1 MRKKKLFLN
10 TFFSWIYQVLAIVSS
25 LILPRIYLA
34 FYGSEMNGLVQSI
47 TQFLSIISFMQL
59 GMGAV
64 VQASLYKPLVSG
76 ENKEISKIIASANK
90 FFKKIGLILIVY
102 SIVLI
107 FVYPQFTNN
116 VFQYQDVMFLILA
129 ISLNLFAQYYFGLVD
144 ILLLVADQKGY
155 IDYCGSIISLIVNTV
170 VCITLIYAG
179 YSIVNVK
186 IISSV
191 ILLIKPIFNR
201 IYVNKHYSIN
211 RNIKYEGEPI
221 KQKWNGIAQ
230 HISAVVLDNTD
241 TIVLTMFSTL
251 SNVSIYGI
259 YHMVIFG
266 VKTLLSSI
274 SNGIEAMLG
283 EIWAR
288 NNKQELLDCF
298 SWVEW
303 VVHNFV
309 ILIFGCTGTLIV
321 PFVLIYTKGITDA
334 NYCQYEF
341 AILIVL
347 AHALHSIR
355 LPYHMMIKASGQF
368 KETQSNYFVSAGI
381 NLLVSIV
388 TVKYM
393 GLVGV
398 AIGTLVAMVYQTLWV
413 AIYNYKKLVVRKMKE
428 LLKLTLVDCLC
439 IFLSVLIVIKLPI
452 FSDTFIKW
460 LLSAGIVFAIWFFII
475 FTINYI
481 FYKNKVQFL
490 INKMKARIKK

>member
-64 VQASLYKPLVSG
+64 VQASLYKPLVNG

-259 YHMVIFG
+259 YHMVIYG

-303 VVHNFV
+303 AVHNFV

>member
-107 FVYPQFTNN
+107 FVYPKFTNN

-490 INKMKARIKK
+490 INKMKVRIKK

>member
-64 VQASLYKPLVSG
+64 VQASLYKPLVNG

-341 AILIVL
+341 SILIVL
-347 AHALHSIR
+347 AHSLHSIR
-355 LPYHMMIKASGQF
+355 LPNHMMIKSSGQC

-388 TVKYM
+388 TVKYL

>member
-64 VQASLYKPLVSG
+64 VQASLYKPLVNG

-288 NNKQELLDCF
+288 NNKKELLDCF

-460 LLSAGIVFAIWFFII
+460 LLSAGIVFVIWFFII

>member
-1 MRKKKLFLN
+1 MRRKKLVLN
-10 TFFSWIYQVLAIVSS
+10 TFFSWVYQALVIVSS
-25 LILPRIYLA
+25 LILPRVFLT
-34 FYGSEMNGLVQSI
+34 FYGSEVNGLVQSI

-64 VQASLYKPLVSG
+64 VQASLYKPLVNG
-76 ENKEISKIIASANK
+76 ESKEISKIITSANI

-107 FVYPQFTNN
+107 FVYPRITRN
-116 VFQYQDVMFLILA
+116 VFEYQDVMLLIFA
-129 ISLNLFAQYYFGLVD
+129 ISLNLFVQYYFGLVD
-144 ILLLVADQKGY
+144 IILLIADQRGY

-170 VCITLIYAG
+170 VCIVLIYAG
-179 YSIVNVK
+179 YSIQNVK

-191 ILLIKPIFNR
+191 ILLIKPIYNR
-201 IYVNKHYSIN
+201 AYVNKHYSIN

-241 TIVLTMFSTL
+241 TIVLTIFSTL

-259 YHMVIFG
+259 YHMVIYG
-266 VKTLLSSI
+266 VKTLFSSV
-274 SNGIEAMLG
+274 SNGIEAILG

-288 NNKQELLDCF
+288 NDKQELLEF
-298 SWVEW
+298 FRWGEW
-303 VVHNFV
+303 AIHNLVV
-309 ILIFGCTGTLIV
+309 LIFGCTGTLIV
-321 PFVLIYTKGITDA
+321 PFVLLYTNGITDA

-368 KETQSNYFVSAGI
+368 KETQSNYFIAAVM
-381 NLLVSIV
+381 NLLVSII
-388 TVKYM
+388 TVKHM

-398 AIGTLVAMVYQTLWV
+398 AIGTLVAMIYQTLWM
-413 AIYNYKKLVVRKMKE
+413 ARYSYKNLVVRTLKE
-428 LLKLTLVDCLC
+428 LLKLTLVDCLS
-439 IFLSVLIVIKLPI
+439 IVISVLIMIMLPLNI
-452 FSDTFIKW
+452 DTFIKW
-460 LLSAGIVFAIWFFII
+460 LLSAIIVFSIWLFVIYI
-475 FTINYI
+475 MNYI
-481 FYKNKVQFL
+481 FYKDKVQL
-490 INKMKARIKK
+490 LTKKIKGRF

>member
-1 MRKKKLFLN
+1 MRRKKIVLN
-10 TFFSWIYQVLAIVSS
+10 TFFSWVYQVLVIVSS
-25 LILPRIYLA
+25 LILPRVFLT
-34 FYGSEMNGLVQSI
+34 FYGSEVNGLVQSI

-64 VQASLYKPLVSG
+64 VQASFYKPLVNG
-76 ENKEISKIIASANK
+76 ESKEISKIITSANI

-107 FVYPQFTNN
+107 FVYPRITRN
-116 VFQYQDVMFLILA
+116 VFEYQDVMLLIFA
-129 ISLNLFAQYYFGLVD
+129 ISLNLFVQYYFGLVD
-144 ILLLVADQKGY
+144 IILLIADQRGY

-170 VCITLIYAG
+170 VCIVLIYAG
-179 YSIVNVK
+179 YSIQNVK
-186 IISSV
+186 IVSSV
-191 ILLIKPIFNR
+191 ILLIKPIYNR
-201 IYVNKHYSIN
+201 VYVNKHYSIN

-241 TIVLTMFSTL
+241 TIVLTIFSTL

-259 YHMVIFG
+259 YHMVIYG
-266 VKTLLSSI
+266 VKTLFSSV
-274 SNGIEAMLG
+274 SNGIEAILG

-288 NNKQELLDCF
+288 NDKQELLEF
-298 SWVEW
+298 FRWGEW
-303 VVHNFV
+303 AIHNLV

-321 PFVLIYTKGITDA
+321 PFVLLYTNGITDA

-368 KETQSNYFVSAGI
+368 KETQSNYFIAAVM
-381 NLLVSIV
+381 NLLVSII
-388 TVKYM
+388 TVKHM

-398 AIGTLVAMVYQTLWV
+398 AIGTLVAMVYQTLWM
-413 AIYNYKKLVVRKMKE
+413 ARYSYKNLVVRTLKE
-428 LLKLTLVDCLC
+428 LLKLTLL
-439 IFLSVLIVIKLPI
+439 
-452 FSDTFIKW
+452 
-460 LLSAGIVFAIWFFII
+460 
-475 FTINYI
+475 
-481 FYKNKVQFL
+481 
-490 INKMKARIKK
+490 

>member
-64 VQASLYKPLVSG
+64 VQASLYKPLVNG

-452 FSDTFIKW
+452 FSDKFIKW

-481 FYKNKVQFL
+481 FYKNKVKFL

>member
-1 MRKKKLFLN
+1 MRRKKLVLN
-10 TFFSWIYQVLAIVSS
+10 TFFSWVYQVLVIVSS
-25 LILPRIYLA
+25 LILPRVFLT
-34 FYGSEMNGLVQSI
+34 FYGSEVNGLVQSI

-64 VQASLYKPLVSG
+64 VQASLYKPLVNG
-76 ENKEISKIIASANK
+76 ESKEISKIITSANI

-107 FVYPQFTNN
+107 FVYPRITRN
-116 VFQYQDVMFLILA
+116 VFEYQDVMLLIFA
-129 ISLNLFAQYYFGLVD
+129 ISLNLFVQYYFGLVD
-144 ILLLVADQKGY
+144 IILLIADQRGY

-170 VCITLIYAG
+170 VCIVLIYAG
-179 YSIVNVK
+179 YSIQNVK

-191 ILLIKPIFNR
+191 ILLIKPIYNR
-201 IYVNKHYSIN
+201 VYVNKHYSIN

-241 TIVLTMFSTL
+241 TIVLTIFSTL

-259 YHMVIFG
+259 YHMVIYG
-266 VKTLLSSI
+266 VKTLFSSV
-274 SNGIEAMLG
+274 SNGIEAILG

-288 NNKQELLDCF
+288 NDKQELLEF
-298 SWVEW
+298 FRWGEW
-303 VVHNFV
+303 AIHNLV

-321 PFVLIYTKGITDA
+321 PFVLLYTNGITDA

-368 KETQSNYFVSAGI
+368 KETQSNYFIAAVM
-381 NLLVSIV
+381 NLLVSII
-388 TVKYM
+388 TVKHM

-398 AIGTLVAMVYQTLWV
+398 AIGTLVAMVYQTLWM
-413 AIYNYKKLVVRKMKE
+413 ARYSYKNLVVRTLKE
-428 LLKLTLVDCLC
+428 LLKLTLVDCLS
-439 IFLSVLIVIKLPI
+439 IAISVLIMIMLPLNI
-452 FSDTFIKW
+452 DTFIKW
-460 LLSAGIVFAIWFFII
+460 LLSAIIVFSIWLFVIYI
-475 FTINYI
+475 MNYI
-481 FYKNKVQFL
+481 FYKDKVQL
-490 INKMKARIKK
+490 LTKKIKGRF

>member
-1 MRKKKLFLN
+1 MRRKKLVLN
-10 TFFSWIYQVLAIVSS
+10 TFFSWVYQVLVIVSS
-25 LILPRIYLA
+25 LILPRVFLT
-34 FYGSEMNGLVQSI
+34 FYGSEVNGLVQSI

-64 VQASLYKPLVSG
+64 VQASLYKPLVNG
-76 ENKEISKIIASANK
+76 ESKEISKIITSANI

-107 FVYPQFTNN
+107 FVYPRITRN
-116 VFQYQDVMFLILA
+116 VFEYQDVMLLIFA
-129 ISLNLFAQYYFGLVD
+129 ISLNLFVQYYFGLVD
-144 ILLLVADQKGY
+144 IILLIADQRGY

-170 VCITLIYAG
+170 VCIVLIYAG
-179 YSIVNVK
+179 YSIQNVK
-186 IISSV
+186 IVSSV
-191 ILLIKPIFNR
+191 ILLIKPIYNR
-201 IYVNKHYSIN
+201 VYVNKHYSIN

-241 TIVLTMFSTL
+241 TIVLTIFSTL

-259 YHMVIFG
+259 YHMVIYG
-266 VKTLLSSI
+266 VKTLFSSV
-274 SNGIEAMLG
+274 SNGIEAILG

-288 NNKQELLDCF
+288 NDKQELLEF
-298 SWVEW
+298 FRWGEW
-303 VVHNFV
+303 AIHNLV

-321 PFVLIYTKGITDA
+321 PFVLLYTNGITDA

-368 KETQSNYFVSAGI
+368 KETQSNYFIAAVM
-381 NLLVSIV
+381 NLLVSII
-388 TVKYM
+388 TVKHM

-398 AIGTLVAMVYQTLWV
+398 AIGTLVAMVYQTLWM
-413 AIYNYKKLVVRKMKE
+413 ARYSYKNLVVRTLKE
-428 LLKLTLVDCLC
+428 LLKLTLVDCLS
-439 IFLSVLIVIKLPI
+439 IAISVLIMIMLPLNI
-452 FSDTFIKW
+452 DTFIKW
-460 LLSAGIVFAIWFFII
+460 LLSAIIVFSIWLFVIYI
-475 FTINYI
+475 MNYI
-481 FYKNKVQFL
+481 FYKDKVQL
-490 INKMKARIKK
+490 LTKKIKGGF

>member
-64 VQASLYKPLVSG
+64 VQASLYKPLVNG

-381 NLLVSIV
+381 NLLISIV

-481 FYKNKVQFL
+481 FYKNKVKFL

>member
-64 VQASLYKPLVSG
+64 VQASLYKPLVNG

-481 FYKNKVQFL
+481 FYKNKVKFL

>member
-64 VQASLYKPLVSG
+64 VQASLYKPLVNG

-144 ILLLVADQKGY
+144 ILLLVDNQKGY

-481 FYKNKVQFL
+481 FYKNKVKFL